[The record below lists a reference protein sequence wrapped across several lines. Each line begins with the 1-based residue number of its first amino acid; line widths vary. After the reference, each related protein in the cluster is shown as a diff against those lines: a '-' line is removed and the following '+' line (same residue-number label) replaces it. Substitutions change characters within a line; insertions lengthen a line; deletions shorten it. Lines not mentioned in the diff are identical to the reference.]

1 MATDYIFG
9 RLPSDDFGMNIRSL
23 FVCGALVLFGSIAY
37 AAGSYQRTRDGQT
50 WVWRDVP
57 ERGEEATWSGKRD
70 KDGFATGSG
79 VLTWYKVEPS
89 IVTGSNILDTRRYL
103 ILINHYSGT
112 MVRGKFQGAVAYAEG
127 NGKRSQETSVNRA
140 NRPSRR
146 QKATRTQTARLRATP
161 TPEQTPTPFS
171 QPIIVDT
178 PERTSTLATP
188 TPTPEES
195 QSPGAEE
202 PQTAMSPET
211 ATLAATEMATPS
223 EPAPEQTPSSSAEEP
238 QTALPPETG
247 TLVAK
252 RMVTPPSE
260 QQATQLARNATI
272 PTPAEPDNSLRT
284 RSAPPFELPKPP
296 RTIDEQTVARLDAV
310 YQSAVKAN
318 DVAIMDEILADDFV
332 LVTKRGA
339 SMTKADVIKE
349 AQEKRTIYEHQEV
362 EEGTQKVRIW
372 RDTAVVTALLK
383 IKGTRDQNP
392 FDYKVWVNETYVR
405 TPTGW
410 RYVFGQPLKPDVK

>member
-1 MATDYIFG
+1 MPTSP
-9 RLPSDDFGMNIRSL
+9 REHFGMKIRSL
-23 FVCGALVLFGSIAY
+23 LVCGALLLFASVAY
-37 AAGSYQRTRDGQT
+37 GAGSYQRTKDGQT
-50 WVWRDVP
+50 LVWRDVP
-57 ERGEEATWSGKRD
+57 ERGQEATWSGKRD
-70 KDGFATGSG
+70 KNGFATGSG
-79 VLTWYKVEPS
+79 VLTWYKVEPTM
-89 IVTGSNILDTRRYL
+89 VTGSNILDTRRYV

-112 MVRGKFQGAVAYAEG
+112 MVRGKFNGAVTDVEA
-127 NGKRSQETSVNRA
+127 NGRRSQSTSAERA

-146 QKATRTQTARLRATP
+146 KKATRRATSRVKATPKAEP
-161 TPEQTPTPFS
+161 TATPSSEQ
-171 QPIIVDT
+171 IIVDA
-178 PERTSTLATP
+178 PERTSALATSTA
-188 TPTPEES
+188 TPD
-195 QSPGAEE
+195 QSPSPIAEE
-202 PQTAMSPET
+202 PQTAGP
-211 ATLAATEMATPS
+211 
-223 EPAPEQTPSSSAEEP
+223 P
-238 QTALPPETG
+238 QTG

-252 RMVTPPSE
+252 RMATPPSK
-260 QQATQLARNATI
+260 QQVRQADTRSATI
-272 PTPAEPDNSLRT
+272 SKRT
-284 RSAPPFELPKPP
+284 RSDDSLRSLSAPPLEIPKPP

-339 SMTKADVIKE
+339 SMTKADLIKE

-392 FDYKVWVNETYVR
+392 FDYKVWVSETYVR

-410 RYVFGQPLKPDVK
+410 RYVFGQPLKPDAK

>member
-1 MATDYIFG
+1 MATDYIF
-9 RLPSDDFGMNIRSL
+9 RRPRPHDFAMNIRSL
-23 FVCGALVLFGSIAY
+23 FLCGALVLFGSIAY

-50 WVWRDVP
+50 LIWRDVP

-79 VLTWYKVEPS
+79 VLTWYKVQPS

-112 MVRGKFQGAVAYAEG
+112 MVRGKFQGAVDYAEG
-127 NGKRSQETSVNRA
+127 NGKGSQETSGNRA
-140 NRPSRR
+140 NRPSRG
-146 QKATRTQTARLRATP
+146 QKATRTRTPRLKASP

-171 QPIIVDT
+171 EPIIVDT

-188 TPTPEES
+188 TPTPEQS
-195 QSPGAEE
+195 PSPGAEE
-202 PQTAMSPET
+202 PQTAVPPET
-211 ATLAATEMATPS
+211 ATLAATKMLTPS
-223 EPAPEQTPSSSAEEP
+223 EPAPEQTPLSTAEEA
-238 QTALPPETG
+238 QNAVPPETG

-252 RMVTPPSE
+252 RMATPPSKQE
-260 QQATQLARNATI
+260 ATQLARNTTVS
-272 PTPAEPDNSLRT
+272 TPAESDNSLRT

-296 RTIDEQTVARLDAV
+296 RAVDEQTVARLDAV

-318 DVAIMDEILADDFV
+318 DVAIIDEILADDFV
-332 LVTKRGA
+332 LVTDRGA
-339 SMTKADVIKE
+339 SLTKADLIKE
-349 AQEKRTIYEHQEV
+349 AREKRTFYEHQEV

-372 RDTAVVTALLK
+372 RDTAVVTGLLRA
-383 IKGTRDQNP
+383 KGTRDQNP
-392 FDYKVWVNETYVR
+392 FDYEVWLNQTYVR

-410 RYVFGQPLKPDVK
+410 RYVFGQASKPDAK